1 MLRNT
6 LTFGLSAAA
15 LVVSVAAFSEPVR
28 AADVKPAKAKEIQ
41 ALLKKM
47 YGDLKP
53 FEGEDAAETNKI
65 LSEIQ
70 KLIDSNKDA
79 KANPL
84 KFPSVWVDGISEA
97 RFGGKAGRKAASTK
111 TNLKLEAPARG
122 TDGKDVKIPYAAYA
136 GAKVAAKVASPLILA
151 ILPKGADPAAH
162 IEAWKTIEEVKTG
175 DWIVAA
181 VAESDVVDFQKQP
194 IYAAQLYFDLRE
206 KLNFDPNQ
214 VYMEGV
220 GTACNAAQYLSD
232 QYFADRLAG
241 LVLRNPQEAKVGAN
255 QCMFPMAIVYGPEG
269 NEKAKAVHE
278 AYKTAF
284 ADRAAAI
291 QTETVDQVTGG
302 SPTTFAW
309 LGAGRAVG
317 RRLPE
322 SYQWQTTMTD
332 QVGAPLTGNFWIERP
347 VTRGQPTKL
356 KVSFTKAT
364 NVVNIEAENLDEF
377 RVLMNDDQLDL
388 DKPVSIFVNGNQV
401 VSKQFERRL
410 KDGLEWGVNVGEF
423 GRFFPA
429 YYQGLAPKVVPAAA
443 EKKPDEKAPEAPKP
457 EEKK

>member
-1 MLRNT
+1 MFRNT
-6 LTFGLSAAA
+6 LIGGLSAAA
-15 LVVSVAAFSEPVR
+15 VVVSVAAFSEPAR
-28 AADVKPAKAKEIQ
+28 AADAKPAKAKEIQ

-47 YGDLKP
+47 YGDIKP

-65 LSEIQ
+65 LGEIQ

-84 KFPSVWVDGISEA
+84 KFQSVWVDGIAEA

-136 GAKVAAKVASPLILA
+136 GAKVAAKVASPLILT
-151 ILPKGADPAAH
+151 ILPKGADPTAH
-162 IEAWKTIEEVKTG
+162 IEAWKSLEEVKTG
-175 DWIVAA
+175 DWILAA

-220 GTACNAAQYLSD
+220 GAACNSAQYLSD
-232 QYFADRLAG
+232 QYFADRIAG
-241 LVLRNPQEAKVGAN
+241 LVLRNPQEPRVGTN

-291 QTETVDQVTGG
+291 QTDTVEQVTGG
-302 SPTTFAW
+302 SPTAFAW
-309 LGAGRAVG
+309 LSAGRATG
-317 RRLPE
+317 RKLPD

-377 RVLMNDDQLDL
+377 RVLMNDEFLDL
-388 DKPVSIFVNGNQV
+388 DKPVSIFVNGSQV

-443 EKKPDEKAPEAPKP
+443 EKKPDEKQPDAPNPDD
-457 EEKK
+457 KK